1 MSTDSMEGQKNVHTQ
16 KQKLYNSRQ
25 TSMLEFRSH
34 LKHLLFFF
42 FFFFCVNKCS
52 NEATGTKQKIY

>member
-16 KQKLYNSRQ
+16 KQKLYNPRQ

-42 FFFFCVNKCS
+42 FFFVNKCS
-52 NEATGTKQKIY
+52 NEDTGTKQKIY